1 MIVTGDWHCENS
13 AAELLEDIVKNAQP
27 AEMQEVLLLV
37 AQLFA
42 SQPQLTSFP
51 DKPLKVCL
59 IGNVS
64 VPLWPGCFQLFCA
77 RSCCQHG
84 HDIWTICNLVV
95 CPVKCLSKCEAWW
108 LALSQNSQPTCC
120 SCQNSTSN
128 ILRFTTSNRILTLF
142 NVLRAAP
149 GQGVAPGG

>member
-1 MIVTGDWHCENS
+1 MIDNDRDWWHCENS

-59 IGNVS
+59 IGIVS
-64 VPLWPGCFQLFCA
+64 VPLWPGCFS
-77 RSCCQHG
+77 SCVPG
-84 HDIWTICNLVV
+84 VV
-95 CPVKCLSKCEAWW
+95 A
-108 LALSQNSQPTCC
+108 
-120 SCQNSTSN
+120 STA
-128 ILRFTTSNRILTLF
+128 TTSGPSASFSCVR
-142 NVLRAAP
+142 
-149 GQGVAPGG
+149 